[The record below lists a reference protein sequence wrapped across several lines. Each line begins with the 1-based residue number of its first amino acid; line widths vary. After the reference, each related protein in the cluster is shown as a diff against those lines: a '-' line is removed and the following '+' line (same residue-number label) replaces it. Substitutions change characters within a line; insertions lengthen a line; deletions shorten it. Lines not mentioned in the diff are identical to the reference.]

1 MNLSSFSLG
10 PEDLAFATDLY
21 QLTMA
26 AAYHGREDA
35 PRACF
40 ELFVRRLPEHRNFLV
55 FAGLEQAVAA
65 LREMRFTGE
74 HIDYLRGLGSFGAIP
89 DTFFDYL
96 RSFRFRADLDAA
108 PEGTVFFPTEP
119 MLRVTGS
126 LVEAQ
131 LVETL
136 LLSILNFQTAVASK
150 AARMVMAAE
159 KPAEAPTAELAEF
172 GSRRAHG
179 PQAAAWVAR
188 AAYLAG
194 FGATSNV
201 LAGQRMGIPVMGTM
215 AHSFVQSFEHEED
228 AFRHYQSLFP
238 AQTIYLVDTYDT
250 VQGVRKAVELG
261 LPFSGVR
268 LDSGDL
274 GQLAR
279 RSREVLD
286 QGGYPDAKIFGS
298 GDLDEYRIETLRRE
312 GAPFDA
318 FGIGTQLAS
327 IADAPHLAGV
337 YKLVAVEKGGR
348 WRPRLKKSSGK
359 ATYPGRKQVHRRF
372 EDGRFVG
379 DHVVPLD
386 SAQGGAGA
394 GPGSGPPTENEAP
407 LLRPV
412 LRGGKLVRGTAEAVS
427 LEAGRRRCREQLQ
440 QLPERLRALEVADE
454 PYAVDIHPQLEELQR
469 SAGARASS
477 SRSTSESGQR

>member
-10 PEDLAFATDLY
+10 PDDLAFATDLY

-26 AAYHGREDA
+26 AAYHGRPEA

-74 HIDYLRGLGSFGAIP
+74 HIDYLRSLDSFGGIP
-89 DTFFDYL
+89 DSFFQYL
-96 RSFRFRADLDAA
+96 RDFRFRADLDAA
-108 PEGTVFFPTEP
+108 AEGTVFFPTEP

-159 KPAEAPTAELAEF
+159 KPAEAPVAKLAEF

-215 AHSFVQSFEHEED
+215 AHSFVQSFQREED

-238 AQTIYLVDTYDT
+238 GQTIYLVDTYDT
-250 VQGVRKAVELG
+250 VEGVRKAVELG

-274 GQLAR
+274 GELAR

-286 QGGYPDAKIFGS
+286 QGGWADAQIFGS

-327 IADAPHLAGV
+327 IADAPHLGGV
-337 YKLVAVEKGGR
+337 YKLVAVEKDGR

-359 ATYPGRKQVHRRF
+359 ATYPGRKQVFRTE
-372 EDGRFVG
+372 EDGTFTR
-379 DHVVPLD
+379 DRIVPLD
-386 SAQGGAGA
+386 SMEGEPGA
-394 GPGSGPPTENEAP
+394 GPGSQPPPQGEEA
-407 LLRPV
+407 LLRPI
-412 LRGGKLVRGTAEAVS
+412 LRGGELVPESSEAWS
-427 LEAGRRRCREQLQ
+427 LEAGRGRCREQLRR
-440 QLPERLRALEVADE
+440 LPERLRALRVAEE
-454 PYAVDIHPQLEELQR
+454 PYAVGIHPQIEELQR
-469 SAGARASS
+469 SGGPV
-477 SRSTSESGQR
+477 E

>member
-1 MNLSSFSLG
+1 MTLSSFSLG
-10 PEDLAFATDLY
+10 PKDLAFATDLY

-26 AAYHGREDA
+26 AAYHGREEA

-55 FAGLEQAVAA
+55 FAGLEQGVAA
-65 LREMRFTGE
+65 LQEMRFSGE
-74 HIDYLRGLGSFGAIP
+74 QIDYLRGLGSFARIP
-89 DTFFDYL
+89 DSFFGYL
-96 RSFRFRADLDAA
+96 RDFRFRADLDAA
-108 PEGTVFFPTEP
+108 AEGTVFFPNEP
-119 MLRVTGS
+119 ILRVTGS

-159 KPAEAPTAELAEF
+159 APAQAPVAKLAEF

-179 PQAAAWVAR
+179 PQAASWVAR

-215 AHSFVQSFEHEED
+215 AHSFVQSFEREED
-228 AFRHYQSLFP
+228 AFRHYQSLSP

-250 VQGVRKAVELG
+250 VEGVRKAVELG

-274 GQLAR
+274 GELAR

-286 QGGYPDAKIFGS
+286 QGGYPDAQIFGS
-298 GDLDEYRIETLRRE
+298 GDLDEYRVETLRRE

-327 IADAPHLAGV
+327 IADAPHLGGV
-337 YKLVAVEKGGR
+337 YKLVAVEKDGR
-348 WRPRLKKSSGK
+348 WLPRLKKSSGK
-359 ATYPGRKQVHRRF
+359 ATYPGRKQVVRS
-372 EDGRFVG
+372 EQGGRFTE
-379 DHVVPLD
+379 DRVVPLD
-386 SAQGGAGA
+386 SPEGEPGG
-394 GPGSGPPTENEAP
+394 GPGSQPIGESEEG
-407 LLRPV
+407 LLQPV
-412 LRGGKLVRGTAEAVS
+412 LRGGELVRESIEACS
-427 LEAGRRRCREQLQ
+427 LEAARQRCRLQLGK
-440 QLPERLRALEVADE
+440 LPESWRRLEVADT
-454 PYAVDIHPQLEELQR
+454 PYPVRIDSQLEELQR
-469 SAGARASS
+469 TGGPAG
-477 SRSTSESGQR
+477 